1 MQCTLRGALENRF
14 SQYVPLKDESD
25 ALAGLVKGLAATSTG
40 DCRDLHPSLRGLL
53 AGVGCLDSTHVV
65 VDCLRLGKCS
75 WGSLPPAQHGE
86 GGGNAKGPQEVVIR
100 AVVWGPGE
108 HGTEAPGR
116 GFKTAFLFSCGPLV
130 LQLGAYK
137 GG

>member
-25 ALAGLVKGLAATSTG
+25 ALAGLMKGLAATSTG
-40 DCRDLHPSLRGLL
+40 DCRDLHPSLQGLL
-53 AGVGCLDSTHVV
+53 AGVGCPDSTQVV
-65 VDCLRLGKCS
+65 VDCLRLGKCP
-75 WGSLPPAQHGE
+75 WGAFLQHSTGK
-86 GGGNAKGPQEVVIR
+86 GGGNAGGCDQGGCLGAWR
-100 AVVWGPGE
+100 AWD
-108 HGTEAPGR
+108 R
-116 GFKTAFLFSCGPLV
+116 GSRKRLQDSLPFQPPLV

>member
-86 GGGNAKGPQEVVIR
+86 GGWQCQGATG
-100 AVVWGPGE
+100 
-108 HGTEAPGR
+108 GR
-116 GFKTAFLFSCGPLV
+116 DQGGC
-130 LQLGAYK
+130 LGAWRAWDRGSRK
-137 GG
+137 RLQDSLPVQLRAPCPTAWRL